1 MVCKW
6 YVSGMY
12 AHECKKYV
20 NCILMDIN
28 GALHKLVYKWGVQ
41 KVLNQVVLKWSN
53 DLDDLGY
60 PPF

>member
-1 MVCKW
+1 
-6 YVSGMY
+6 MY
-12 AHECKKYV
+12 ARGCKKYV
-20 NCILMDIN
+20 NSILMDIN
-28 GALHKLVYKWGVQ
+28 GALHKFVYKWGVQ